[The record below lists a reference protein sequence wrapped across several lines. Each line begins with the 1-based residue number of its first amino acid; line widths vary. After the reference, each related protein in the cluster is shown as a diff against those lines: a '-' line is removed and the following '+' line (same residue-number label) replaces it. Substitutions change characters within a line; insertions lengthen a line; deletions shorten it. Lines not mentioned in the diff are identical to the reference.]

1 MALGLLLGGLAGNAI
16 SGAGSIIG
24 ESTGKWMGL
33 GGNLLSGLFSGIG
46 ANKRMKKAMEFQREM
61 MEEQYQNELEK
72 MGIQA
77 DYNKKQAKYS
87 SDLQKEM
94 WDYTNYENQV
104 KHLEAA
110 GLNTGL
116 LYGQS
121 GGGGVSTG
129 SANAAGVSQG
139 ESASVAMGLQAR
151 GLMAEIEKTEAEA
164 NLAQAEAAKTAGI
177 DTLKGASEMKVN
189 ESLEQLNK
197 INSKLGALKGTLT
210 MKDIDNAEQQFKIM
224 GEQLRILSTDADIK
238 ESTKESAI
246 NKAFQEV
253 INMGIQGALWDTQ
266 GKLNEQQ
273 IHESKKRM
281 EVMEQEMS
289 GFWYKLITG
298 RISADAMKDQAKAA
312 ADRVVNENEYW
323 KKLAELKGKEVVTG
337 YVRTA
342 FYGLGQIAN
351 TINVISDFIPTK
363 SFFKMANR
371 GFDTFSET
379 IKKKGW

>member
-1 MALGLLLGGLAGNAI
+1 MSFLGLTAGMLGSAIGQGVLGGTTGLITKG
-16 SGAGSIIG
+16 IG
-24 ESTGKWMGL
+24 
-33 GGNLLSGLFSGIG
+33 GLFNGIG
-46 ANKRMKKAMEFQREM
+46 AKKRQKQAEDFQREM
-61 MEEQYQNELEK
+61 MEKQNEYELEK

-77 DYNKKQAKYS
+77 DYNKEQAKYS
-87 SDLQKEM
+87 SDLQKGM

-110 GLNTGL
+110 GLNPGL

-129 SANAAGVSQG
+129 SAQAAGVSQG
-139 ESASVAMGLQAR
+139 ESAAVAMGLQAR
-151 GLMAEIEKTEAEA
+151 SLMADIEKTEAEA
-164 NLAQAEAAKTAGI
+164 SLANAEAMKTAGI
-177 DTLKGASEMKVN
+177 DTLKGGSEIKVN

-210 MKDIDNAEQQFKIM
+210 MKDIDNAEQQFKIL
-224 GEQLRILSTDADIK
+224 GEQLRILGTDADIK
-238 ESTKESAI
+238 EATKESAI

-253 INMGIQGALWDTQ
+253 INMGIQAALWDTQ
-266 GKLNEQQ
+266 GNLNEQQ
-273 IHESKKRM
+273 IKESKKRM

-298 RISADAMKDQAKAA
+298 RISADAMKEQAKAA
-312 ADRVVNENEYW
+312 ADRVVNENTYW
-323 KKLAELKGKEVVTG
+323 GNLIELKGKEVVTG

-351 TINVISDFIPTK
+351 TISAISEFIPTK
-363 SFFKMANR
+363 TFFKMANR

-379 IKKKGW
+379 IKKKGK

>member
-1 MALGLLLGGLAGNAI
+1 MGAILGLTTGMLGNAVGQGILGGTTGLITKG
-16 SGAGSIIG
+16 IG
-24 ESTGKWMGL
+24 
-33 GGNLLSGLFSGIG
+33 GLFSGIG
-46 ANKRMKKAMEFQREM
+46 AKKRQKQAEAFQREM
-61 MEEQYQNELEK
+61 MEKQHQYELEK

-77 DYNKKQAKYS
+77 DYNKEQAKYS
-87 SDLQKEM
+87 SDLQKDM

-104 KHLEAA
+104 KHLEEA
-110 GLNTGL
+110 GLNPGL

-139 ESASVAMGLQAR
+139 ESAAVAMGLQAR
-151 GLMAEIEKTEAEA
+151 SLMADIEKTEAEA
-164 NLAQAEAAKTAGI
+164 SLANAEAIKTAGI
-177 DTLKGASEMKVN
+177 DTIKGGSEIKVN

-210 MKDIDNAEQQFKIM
+210 MKDIDNAERQFEIM
-224 GEQLRILSTDADIK
+224 GEQLRILGTEADVK

-273 IHESKKRM
+273 IKESKKRM

-298 RISADAMKDQAKAA
+298 RISADAMKAQAEAA
-312 ADRVVNENEYW
+312 ADRVVNENTYW
-323 KKLAELKGKEVVTG
+323 SKLAELKGKEVVTG

>member
-1 MALGLLLGGLAGNAI
+1 MAFLGLTLGALGNAVGQGI
-16 SGAGSIIG
+16 TSGTTSLIAQGMNNLFNLIG
-24 ESTGKWMGL
+24 T
-33 GGNLLSGLFSGIG
+33 
-46 ANKRMKKAMEFQREM
+46 KRRQKDAIAFQREM
-61 MEEQYQNELEK
+61 MEKQHQYELEK

-77 DYNKKQAKYS
+77 DYNKEQAKYT
-87 SDLQKEM
+87 SDLQKDM

-104 KHLEAA
+104 KHLEEA
-110 GLNTGL
+110 GLNPGL

-129 SANAAGVSQG
+129 SAQAAGVSQG
-139 ESASVAMGLQAR
+139 ESAAVAMGLQAR
-151 GLMAEIEKTEAEA
+151 SLMADIEKAEAEA
-164 NLAQAEAAKTAGI
+164 SLAKAEAMKTAGI
-177 DTLKGASEMKVN
+177 DTVKSGSEIKVN

-210 MKDIDNAEQQFKIM
+210 MKDIDNAEQQFKIL
-224 GEQLRILSTDADIK
+224 GEQLRILGTDADIK
-238 ESTKESAI
+238 ESTKEAAI

-273 IHESKKRM
+273 IKESKKRM

-298 RISADAMKDQAKAA
+298 RISANAMKEQADAA
-312 ADRVVNENEYW
+312 ADRVINENTYW
-323 KKLAELKGKEVVTG
+323 SKLAELKGKEVVTG
-337 YVRTA
+337 YVRAA

-351 TINVISDFIPTK
+351 TINVISEFIPTK

>member
-1 MALGLLLGGLAGNAI
+1 MPFLGLTASALGGAIGEGILGGTTGLITQG
-16 SGAGSIIG
+16 IG
-24 ESTGKWMGL
+24 
-33 GGNLLSGLFSGIG
+33 GLFGGIG
-46 ANKRMKKAMEFQREM
+46 KRKRQKQAEAFQREM
-61 MEEQYQNELEK
+61 MEKQHQYELEK
-72 MGIQA
+72 MGLQA
-77 DYNKKQAKYS
+77 DYNKQQAEYTS
-87 SDLQKEM
+87 SLQKDM

-110 GLNTGL
+110 GLNPGL

-129 SANAAGVSQG
+129 TAQAAGVSQG
-139 ESASVAMGLQAR
+139 ESAAVAMGLQAR
-151 GLMAEIEKTEAEA
+151 SIMADIDKTEAEA
-164 NLAQAEAAKTAGI
+164 SLAKAEAMKTAGI
-177 DTLKGASEMKVN
+177 DTLKGGSEIKLN

-210 MKDIDNAEQQFKIM
+210 MKDIDNAEQQFKIL
-224 GEQLRILSTDADIK
+224 GKQLRILGTEADIK
-238 ESTKESAI
+238 DSTKESAI

-273 IHESKKRM
+273 IKESKKRM

-289 GFWYKLITG
+289 GFWYRLITG
-298 RISADAMKDQAKAA
+298 RISADAMEAQAKAA
-312 ADRVVNENEYW
+312 ADRVINENTYW
-323 KKLAELKGKEVVTG
+323 NKLAELKGKEVVTG

-379 IKKKGW
+379 VKKKGW

>member
-1 MALGLLLGGLAGNAI
+1 MPILGLTAGMLGNAVGQGILGGTTGLIMKG
-16 SGAGSIIG
+16 IG
-24 ESTGKWMGL
+24 
-33 GGNLLSGLFSGIG
+33 GLFSGIG
-46 ANKRMKKAMEFQREM
+46 AGRRQERAEDFQREM
-61 MEEQYQNELEK
+61 MEKQHEYELEK

-77 DYNKKQAKYS
+77 DYNKQQAKYS
-87 SDLQKEM
+87 SDLQKDM

-110 GLNTGL
+110 GLNPGL
-116 LYGQS
+116 LYGES

-129 SANAAGVSQG
+129 SAQAAGVSQG
-139 ESASVAMGLQAR
+139 ESAAVAMGLQAR
-151 GLMAEIEKTEAEA
+151 SIMADIEKTEAET
-164 NLAQAEAAKTAGI
+164 NLANAEAMKTAGI
-177 DTLKGASEMKVN
+177 DTLEGGSKIKVN

-210 MKDIDNAEQQFKIM
+210 MKDIDNAEQQFKIL
-224 GEQLRILSTDADIK
+224 GEQLKILGTDADIK
-238 ESTKESAI
+238 EATKEAAI

-273 IHESKKRM
+273 AKESKKRI

-298 RISADAMKDQAKAA
+298 RISAEAMEAQANAA
-312 ADRVVNENEYW
+312 ADRVINENTYW
-323 KKLAELKGKEVVTG
+323 SKLVELKGKEIVTG

-351 TINVISDFIPTK
+351 AINVISDFIPTK